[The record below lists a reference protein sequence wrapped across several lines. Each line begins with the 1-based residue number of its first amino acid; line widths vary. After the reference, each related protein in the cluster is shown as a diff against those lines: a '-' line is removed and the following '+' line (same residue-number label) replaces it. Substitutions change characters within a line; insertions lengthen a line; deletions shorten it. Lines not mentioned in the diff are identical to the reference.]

1 MCEHD
6 LRKKHLLYYWQTT
19 AHTWLS
25 WFHGNLRS
33 GFLATTLRAS
43 AVEDPAGLPASDWVL
58 RSPPVVSKK
67 TLNWAAIMPYRVGNP
82 KTNPSASVSSSGV
95 MIGDS
100 LFGGVL
106 ILESASSGSVSG
118 TCETTIHQ
126 GQRFTWIRVAKPNY
140 ILWIGNSC
148 VTKHIN

>member
-1 MCEHD
+1 M
-6 LRKKHLLYYWQTT
+6 W
-19 AHTWLS
+19 TWLEKKTSTLLLTNYGSYMTLMVSWELTQWFLGYHLESQCCRRSS
-25 WFHGNLRS
+25 WFTSKWLSSPESTGSVQEDFELSSHH
-33 GFLATTLRAS
+33 
-43 AVEDPAGLPASDWVL
+43 AVPCWE
-58 RSPPVVSKK
+58 SKDD
-67 TLNWAAIMPYRVGNP
+67 
-82 KTNPSASVSSSGV
+82 PSASASSSGV

-118 TCETTIHQ
+118 TCETEIHQ